1 MRVSP
6 TATATF
12 LLLLFFTTF
21 SHADDGLRQ
30 DLQRLQRLR
39 DAVDV
44 DADHVE
50 YNEAER
56 KVMAK
61 GNVHIVLGQRSLFA
75 DEVSVDLDDQELVA
89 TGHVILMEGLNR
101 LEGDRIEYNYRTNLG
116 VATNARARLGPGVS
130 FSGVEIR
137 REGERT
143 YRAKEGRF
151 TTCRACQPEPQIP
164 DWEMRAKEATVYLD
178 DVVAARDAS
187 FWVKGIP
194 ALYTPI
200 IGLPIGPRR
209 TGFLTPRFGYSN
221 SNGFLVRLPFFW
233 AISPSQD
240 VTLLPAYR
248 TKSGFELPADYRY
261 ILSEDSRG
269 ELYGRYIY
277 QFNNSSLPTN
287 QGELKWLHDQVLSPA
302 WTFKAFVQAQT
313 STGIQRTFSD
323 TPAIERTQRIL
334 DSNMFV
340 TQSTP
345 QYMLLGLLNYTRDLQ
360 SGTETRSGQL
370 PNVTFQWLPGQ
381 FLGTPLLAGGET
393 SAVFLTR
400 NEGTD
405 AGRFDFY
412 PGVRLPLPLT
422 PWLTATSL
430 AAFRETAYTASQ
442 TSGGGTN
449 RVLVELGEQLTSQ
462 FARRFDEPGLGLL
475 RLTHIVE
482 PAVAYQ
488 YVPWTNQQSLP
499 QFGPTDFVSP
509 QNRLIYQLTN
519 RLIARWRE
527 ASGEIRSHEVATL
540 DILQSWNMQPQT
552 RPFSNVYLTGLT
564 PERVDQAV
572 NIIQPLSNGFSEVQ
586 ERVWSDLVFNTT
598 LSPIP
603 GAALRG
609 TLALNT
615 ETKQTDAINAVA
627 RFRRSDLL
635 TLDAGY
641 TYDRGRQANGV
652 VGRMEL
658 QATKTIRLNLVTQY
672 DVHTSTLM
680 ENDVGIRYTSCC
692 WEVRVGYLY
701 RNKGPGQKPENSV
714 HVIFSLR
721 SGSEPSKGWEG
732 FRPAE
737 ETISGDR

>member
-658 QATKTIRLNLVTQY
+658 QATKTIRLNLLTQY

>member
-1 MRVSP
+1 MRLSP

-21 SHADDGLRQ
+21 SHADDGLGQ

-277 QFNNSSLPTN
+277 QFNNPSLPSN

-400 NEGTD
+400 NQGTD

-482 PAVAYQ
+482 PALAYQ
-488 YVPWTNQQSLP
+488 YIPWTNQQSLP

-509 QNRLIYQLTN
+509 QNRLAYQLTN

-572 NIIQPLSNGFSEVQ
+572 NILQPLSNGFSEVQ

>member
-6 TATATF
+6 TATALLI
-12 LLLLFFTTF
+12 LLLTTF

-30 DLQRLQRLR
+30 DLQRLQRLQE
-39 DAVDV
+39 AVNV

-56 KVMAK
+56 KLMAK

-75 DEVSVDLDDQELVA
+75 DEVSVDLEDQELVG

-116 VATNARARLGPGVS
+116 VVSNARARFGPGGS

-143 YRAKEGRF
+143 YRVTDGRF
-151 TTCRACQPEPQIP
+151 TTCRACQPEPQSP

-178 DVVAARDAS
+178 EMVTARDAS
-187 FWVKGIP
+187 FWVRGIP
-194 ALYTPI
+194 AVYSPI
-200 IGLPIGPRR
+200 LGLPIGPRR
-209 TGFLTPRFGYSN
+209 TGFLIPTFGYSN
-221 SNGFLVRLPFFW
+221 SNGFLMRLPFFW

-240 VTLLPAYR
+240 LTLLPAYR
-248 TKSGFELPADYRY
+248 SKSGFELPADYRY

-277 QFNNSSLPTN
+277 QFNNPSLPTN
-287 QGELKWLHDQVLSPA
+287 QAELKWLHDQVLSPT

-323 TPAIERTQRIL
+323 TPAIERTQRTL
-334 DSNMFV
+334 DSNVFV

-360 SGTETRSGQL
+360 GVSETRTGQL
-370 PNVTFQWLPGQ
+370 PNVTFQWMPGQ
-381 FLGTPLLAGGET
+381 LLGTPLIAGGET
-393 SAVFLTR
+393 SAVYLTR
-400 NEGTD
+400 NQGTD

-412 PGVRLPLPLT
+412 PGVRLPVPLT
-422 PWLTATSL
+422 PWVTATSL

-449 RVLVELGEQLTSQ
+449 RALVELGEELTSQ

-482 PAVAYQ
+482 PSLAYL
-488 YVPWTNQQSLP
+488 YVPWTDQQSLP

-509 QNRLIYQLTN
+509 QNRLLYQLTN

-527 ASGEIRSHEVATL
+527 AGGEIRSHEVVSLNIA
-540 DILQSWNMQPQT
+540 QSWNMQPQT

-572 NIIQPLSNGFSEVQ
+572 NVVQLLSNGFSEVQ
-586 ERVWSDLVFNTT
+586 ERVWSNLVFNTT
-598 LSPIP
+598 LSPVP
-603 GAALRG
+603 GAAFRW

-615 ETKQTDAINAVA
+615 QTKQTDAINA
-627 RFRRSDLL
+627 LL
-635 TLDAGY
+635 EIKRPDFLTVDAGY
-641 TYDRGRQANGV
+641 TYDRGRQAEGV
-652 VGRMEL
+652 VGRIEL
-658 QATKTIRLNLVTQY
+658 QATKTIRLNFVTQY
-672 DVHTSTLM
+672 NLQTSTLM
-680 ENDVGIRYTSCC
+680 ENDVGLRYSSCC
-692 WEVRVGYLY
+692 WEVRVGYIY

-721 SGSEPSKGWEG
+721 TGLEPSKRWEG

-737 ETISGDR
+737 EAISGER